1 MLSNCEVLM
10 QYAVP
15 QVHRQTTQHSI
26 QLYSRHPRQQR
37 LQLCLRRAHQQR
49 FQQGTQRPTKTTQQY
64 RFNWAHDEPTKEPNN
79 TVLSA
84 SMMSSTTAP
93 STTNTKEPTNIIS
106 TALTKIST
114 TSLTISFSTSPST
127 NVPLRSLV
135 VQTKRQPQTNLL
147 L

>member
-1 MLSNCEVLM
+1 M

-84 SMMSSTTAP
+84 PMMSSTTAP
-93 STTNTKEPTNIIS
+93 STTNTKSLPT
-106 TALTKIST
+106 L
-114 TSLTISFSTSPST
+114 FQ
-127 NVPLRSLV
+127 LRL
-135 VQTKRQPQTNLL
+135 QRAQQRA
-147 L
+147 

>member
-1 MLSNCEVLM
+1 M

-84 SMMSSTTAP
+84 PMMSSTTAP
-93 STTNTKEPTNIIS
+93 STTNTKEHTNIIS
-106 TALTKIST
+106 TAFTKIST

-127 NVPLRSLV
+127 NVPLRILV